1 MSTYTFLIMLIL
13 MVFSI
18 LKEFLKIKFV
28 SLSLKCRLWSAMHN
42 VHFNWTKVIRTY
54 PYFFWNQ
61 VTETELES

>member
-13 MVFSI
+13 MVFST

-28 SLSLKCRLWSAMHN
+28 SLSLKCIDSALHN
-42 VHFNWTKVIRTY
+42 VHWTKVIRTY